1 MKKPLVK
8 SLLFIS
14 ALLATAGAGARTM
27 DGRYAYFPGF
37 SAASL
42 GRGATGVSDGG
53 MHSFHLNPASIAGAE
68 RLELFIGYGSVAGD
82 YGNTGIAA
90 AFPTSY
96 GALGISF
103 NSITTE
109 APEGA
114 LGAARILSIGGAKEF
129 TDRLSIGAAFDMLYG
144 TAGND
149 TARYAGAA
157 LGARYTPGI
166 SLALGGGFGIFQI
179 GRAHV

>member
-90 AFPTSY
+90 LSDAA
-96 GALGISF
+96 ALKQA
-103 NSITTE
+103 SITSVVTK
-109 APEGA
+109 G
-114 LGAARILSIGGAKEF
+114 R
-129 TDRLSIGAAFDMLYG
+129 
-144 TAGND
+144 
-149 TARYAGAA
+149 
-157 LGARYTPGI
+157 TP
-166 SLALGGGFGIFQI
+166 S
-179 GRAHV
+179 